1 MLWLQKLGWAG
12 DARNI
17 TTKDINL
24 KLLLPE
30 PEETMNFFLSVDCD
44 LQTQIHLHFSEIAKS
59 RPERAIKIG
68 LNFKTVRL
76 EIDSPV

>member
-1 MLWLQKLGWAG
+1 MDSENRPGN
-12 DARNI
+12 ARNI
-17 TTKDINL
+17 TTKDINRFL

-30 PEETMNFFLSVDCD
+30 PEETMNFFLSADCN

-68 LNFKTVRL
+68 LNFKTVHL
-76 EIDSPV
+76 EIDPPV